1 MVSLV
6 HILFVEDDAMIASGL
21 VYALETEGYAVTH
34 CPDAEGAFRALETVP
49 FSLALLDLSLPD
61 GDGFSVFER
70 VKRVSDIPVIFV
82 TAADDEGNTVKGL
95 ELGADDYIAKPFRVR
110 ELIARMKAVLRRRSD
125 ASGGISVGDVKID
138 TAKARVYRN
147 NTEITLTALEYKLL
161 LTFAHNKGRVL
172 SRNQILECL
181 WDAAGNFVN
190 DNTLSVYMKRLR
202 EKLGDDPQNPRIILT
217 VRGLGYK
224 AGD

>member
-1 MVSLV
+1 VVDLL

-34 CPDAEGAFRALETVP
+34 CPDAEGAFRALEAVP

-70 VKRVSDIPVIFV
+70 IKRVSDIPVIFV

-110 ELIARMKAVLRRRSD
+110 ELIARMKAVLRRGSD
-125 ASGGISVGDVKID
+125 ASGDISIGDVKID

-161 LTFAHNKGRVL
+161 LTFAHNKGQVL

-224 AGD
+224 AGN